1 MRSHKVL
8 TILTAS
14 LAFSSSHAPV
24 LAQIIGPLK
33 QDKLL
38 QLQRPGLPQEVSK
51 GSVPG
56 LYYDPSGELSPS
68 LSQLQPADKPGSFQV
83 PAQYQSRTIR
93 AMGYDPSRA
102 WSKGSTPDEILKI
115 GDLQQSKYLKI
126 GQMTLRGIAGQTG
139 ISIDTVPLS
148 QIALVRNMTVGE
160 LYQAYPKL
168 RNVPLRKIPFLA
180 QTLAGAAQNP
190 EQLGQ
195 QALDLGS
202 QRALR
207 ELTAVDPRFAN
218 VPLGSIVRGDWDGVL
233 FQSQAGAAKVAIQQ
247 ITKIHPELVNVPVA
261 DILNGNLGQVGRK
274 VLDTA
279 EKALLEGLGRNP
291 TYKGIPVLQLA
302 EGDWGDTLSK
312 VQQTQLKRVVKDF
325 PEIAQLPIDK
335 AFPIAGGVI
344 AGDWKS
350 IAQQTVLEGLDLTGE
365 DLFKA
370 VPELKNMPLGALPIK
385 NLSVASLPGLV
396 DRPLE
401 TLPNIAGKYVSE
413 LPGLSEVPVNKLP
426 VDFALS
432 ALLGD
437 LFGRLDIAY
446 AGPSETPVVNVL
458 SGGTKDQEF
467 KPEPCQEKRCAHFEL
482 DNTDG
487 GGPPGNLSGKA
498 WVEGGAQKVEGGKG
512 FLSAINGGKEPTGVP
527 VWGTDAHVKLSLEDI
542 KEGGNGK
549 PSIARI
555 QANFQFCISVPFL
568 GEQCSPH
575 FIPIPT
581 PWQVQEGGL
590 VLVASRQEPPD
601 FLRQERDR
609 LQSEYDS
616 QYGTDPACDPNT
628 NISSPDPQLI
638 ASGGMPSLSGN
649 TGQQNIQR
657 YLARIAAGESNGGR
671 NIGPNPSTRA
681 YGEYQFTP
689 TTRNALMNH
698 HPNLDPW
705 SRNKQVRDQAALAW
719 IDLYAKEK
727 QVNIRGAIQQGNFQ
741 LADRILGRNQFTSL
755 PGGAEQHPMWRNP
768 ANLARYGPAGSAGA
782 GVIPPVFAGQPC
794 PPIADAG
801 GGGVISKSG
810 PIQQRI
816 AQASRQSYGMDS
828 SRSGLPG
835 GGNVACA
842 WAVNKVLNR
851 AGIRTIGSNPNLVV
865 SVQSALEAGRGQRIN
880 RAQARAGDLALA
892 LGRGSKQHIGIC
904 QNDGCTQVL
913 SNSSSRQSFV
923 WKSDT
928 NFGGYYGVP
937 STIYRVVK

>member
-1 MRSHKVL
+1 
-8 TILTAS
+8 
-14 LAFSSSHAPV
+14 
-24 LAQIIGPLK
+24 
-33 QDKLL
+33 
-38 QLQRPGLPQEVSK
+38 
-51 GSVPG
+51 
-56 LYYDPSGELSPS
+56 
-68 LSQLQPADKPGSFQV
+68 
-83 PAQYQSRTIR
+83 
-93 AMGYDPSRA
+93 MGYDPSRA

-115 GDLQQSKYLKI
+115 GDLQQSKFLSI
-126 GQMTLRGIAGQTG
+126 GQMSLREIAAKAGT
-139 ISIDTVPLS
+139 SIDTIPLS

-168 RNVPLRKIPFLA
+168 RNVPLREIPFLA
-180 QTLAGAAQNP
+180 RTLAGVAQNP

-233 FQSQAGAAKVAIQQ
+233 SQSQAGAAKVAVQQ

-302 EGDWGDTLSK
+302 EGDWGGTLSK
-312 VQQTQLKRVVKDF
+312 VQQTQLKGVVKDF

-335 AFPIAGGVI
+335 AFPIADGVI
-344 AGDWKS
+344 AGDWKT
-350 IAQQTVLEGLDLTGE
+350 IAQQTILEGLDLTGE
-365 DLFKA
+365 DIFKA
-370 VPELKNMPLGALPIK
+370 IPELKNMPLGALPIK

-396 DRPLE
+396 ERPLE

-446 AGPSETPVVNVL
+446 AGPVETPITNVL

-498 WVEGGAQKVEGGKG
+498 WVEGKAQSVPGGKG

-527 VWGTDAHVKLSLEDI
+527 VWGTEAHVKLSLEDI
-542 KEGGNGK
+542 KEGESGK
-549 PSIARI
+549 PSTARVW
-555 QANFQFCISVPFL
+555 ANFQFCISVPFL

-609 LQSEYDS
+609 LQSEYGS
-616 QYGTDPACDPNT
+616 QYGTDPACDPN
-628 NISSPDPQLI
+628 I
-638 ASGGMPSLSGN
+638 
-649 TGQQNIQR
+649 
-657 YLARIAAGESNGGR
+657 
-671 NIGPNPSTRA
+671 
-681 YGEYQFTP
+681 
-689 TTRNALMNH
+689 
-698 HPNLDPW
+698 
-705 SRNKQVRDQAALAW
+705 
-719 IDLYAKEK
+719 
-727 QVNIRGAIQQGNFQ
+727 NIR
-741 LADRILGRNQFTSL
+741 
-755 PGGAEQHPMWRNP
+755 
-768 ANLARYGPAGSAGA
+768 
-782 GVIPPVFAGQPC
+782 
-794 PPIADAG
+794 
-801 GGGVISKSG
+801 
-810 PIQQRI
+810 
-816 AQASRQSYGMDS
+816 
-828 SRSGLPG
+828 
-835 GGNVACA
+835 
-842 WAVNKVLNR
+842 
-851 AGIRTIGSNPNLVV
+851 VV
-865 SVQSALEAGRGQRIN
+865 G
-880 RAQARAGDLALA
+880 
-892 LGRGSKQHIGIC
+892 K
-904 QNDGCTQVL
+904 
-913 SNSSSRQSFV
+913 
-923 WKSDT
+923 
-928 NFGGYYGVP
+928 
-937 STIYRVVK
+937 

>member
-1 MRSHKVL
+1 M
-8 TILTAS
+8 
-14 LAFSSSHAPV
+14 
-24 LAQIIGPLK
+24 AQIIGPLK
-33 QDKLL
+33 EDKL
-38 QLQRPGLPQEVSK
+38 QQRQGDSQGVATK
-51 GSVPG
+51 GTVPG

-68 LSQLQPADKPGSFQV
+68 LSQLQPADQPGSFQV
-83 PAQYQSRTIR
+83 PAQYQAKTIR

-102 WSKGSTPDEILKI
+102 WAKGSTPDKILKI

-139 ISIDTVPLS
+139 ISIDTIPLS

-160 LYQAYPKL
+160 LYQAYPQL

-195 QALDLGS
+195 QALDMGS

-218 VPLGSIVRGDWDGVL
+218 VPLGSIVRGDLDQVL
-233 FQSQAGAAKVAIQQ
+233 SQSQAGAAKVAVQQ

-302 EGDWGDTLSK
+302 EGDWGGTLSK
-312 VQQTQLKRVVKDF
+312 VQQIQLKGVVKDF

-344 AGDWKS
+344 AGDWKT
-350 IAQQTVLEGLDLTGE
+350 IAQQTILEGLDLTGE
-365 DLFKA
+365 DIFKA
-370 VPELKNMPLGALPIK
+370 IPELKNMPLGALPIK

-401 TLPNIAGKYVSE
+401 SLPNIAGKYVSE

-426 VDFALS
+426 LNFALS

-446 AGPSETPVVNVL
+446 AGQVETPVTNVL

-498 WVEGGAQKVEGGKG
+498 WVEGKAQSVPGGKG

-527 VWGTDAHVKLSLEDI
+527 VWGTEAHVKLSLEDI
-542 KEGGNGK
+542 KEGESGK
-549 PSIARI
+549 PSTARVW
-555 QANFQFCISVPFL
+555 ANFQFCISVPFL

-609 LQSEYDS
+609 IQSEYDS

-628 NISSPDPQLI
+628 NIASPDPQLI
-638 ASGGMPSLSGN
+638 ASGGKPALSGN
-649 TGQQNIQR
+649 TGQQNLQR
-657 YLARIAAGESNGGR
+657 YLVRIAAGESNGGR
-671 NIGPNPSTRA
+671 NIGPNYLGAR
-681 YGEYQFTP
+681 GEYQFKP
-689 TTRNALMNH
+689 GTRQLLMSRRQYRY
-698 HPNLDPW
+698 LDPW
-705 SRNKQVRDQAALAW
+705 SPNKQIRDKAVTAW
-719 IDLYAKEK
+719 IDLYGEEK
-727 QVNIRGAIQQGNFQ
+727 NVDILAVIEQGNFR
-741 LADRILGRNQFTSL
+741 LADRVLGRNQFTSL
-755 PGGAEQHPMWRNP
+755 PGGAEQHSMWRNP

-782 GVIPPVFAGQPC
+782 GTIPPAYAGQPC
-794 PPIADAG
+794 TPIADAG

-816 AQASRQSYGMDS
+816 AQASRQSYGMS
-828 SRSGLPG
+828 SRSGPG

-851 AGIRTIGSNPNLVV
+851 AGVRTIGSNPNLVV
-865 SVQSALEAGRGQRIN
+865 SVQSALEAGRGQRITN
-880 RAQARAGDLALA
+880 RSQARAGDLVLA
-892 LGRGSKQHIGIC
+892 VGSARRQHIGIC
-904 QNDGCTQVL
+904 QNNGCTQVL
-913 SNSSSRQSFV
+913 SNSSSRASFS

-928 NFGGYYGVP
+928 DFGGYYGVR
-937 STIYRVVK
+937 TKIYRVVK